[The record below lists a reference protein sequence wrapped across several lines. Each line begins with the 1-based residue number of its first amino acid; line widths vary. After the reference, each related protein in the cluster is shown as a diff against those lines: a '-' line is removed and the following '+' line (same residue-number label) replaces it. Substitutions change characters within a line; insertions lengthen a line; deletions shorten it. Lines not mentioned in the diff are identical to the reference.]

1 MLFLSKKKMSTE
13 HPEDMIPITKNDQ
26 NKNTDILFQE
36 ITHHKNA
43 KLGHLNLTRN
53 NDCFA

>member
-1 MLFLSKKKMSTE
+1 MLFLSKKMSTE
-13 HPEDMIPITKNDQ
+13 HPEDMIPITKNYQ

-43 KLGHLNLTRN
+43 VLRETAAHPLFL
-53 NDCFA
+53 DSS